1 VPFSGAGRITLTD
14 TDVPQGVTPT
24 NWGRRITGITGELRH
39 QAMDEKQPSLCL
51 VPSETRMST

>member
-1 VPFSGAGRITLTD
+1 MAGYC
-14 TDVPQGVTPT
+14 VAEPA

-39 QAMDEKQPSLCL
+39 QAMDEKQLSLCL